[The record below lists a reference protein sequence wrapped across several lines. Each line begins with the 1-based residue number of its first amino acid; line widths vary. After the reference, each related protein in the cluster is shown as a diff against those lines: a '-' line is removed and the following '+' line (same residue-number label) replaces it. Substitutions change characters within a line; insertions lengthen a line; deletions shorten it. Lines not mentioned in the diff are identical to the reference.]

1 MGLVWMDVGIVCGG
15 RGEVFVQHK
24 ITPWRALGVELDRVV
39 ELWFSLCRRRPAKR
53 YDHLGCK
60 GDGLRSCHMNIFLEW
75 LRLVPAVVARV
86 LVCRWGL
93 IE

>member
-1 MGLVWMDVGIVCGG
+1 MVWIDLRIVCRG

-24 ITPWRALGVELDRVV
+24 STPWRALGVGLDRAV

-53 YDHLGCK
+53 YDHLGCES
-60 GDGLRSCHMNIFLEW
+60 DGLRSCHMDIFLEW
-75 LRLVPAVVARV
+75 LRLVARV

-93 IE
+93 IEEGEI